1 MSRLSIRSAE
11 ELRSFPAEQI
21 LGPEGRQFA
30 WERGQID
37 YLGADAFAN
46 IQKKLD
52 AAMETPG

>member
-1 MSRLSIRSAE
+1 MRNY
-11 ELRSFPAEQI
+11 PVEQI
-21 LGPEGRQFA
+21 LGPEARQFA

-52 AAMETPG
+52 AAMEPSGE